1 LRDAGRHQSN
11 ESYSTTGREATIK
24 HTPPT
29 VVRDAGKKSSTP
41 TGAIKYRI
49 EIKVREEQPQKA

>member
-1 LRDAGRHQSN
+1 MPAGTKVMKVIVLLVVKQPSN
-11 ESYSTTGREATIK
+11 TP
-24 HTPPT
+24 PPT